1 MRSKLG
7 LVAALFLISLII
19 HQQAAIDATAAADVK
34 IYKIAY
40 LENGPFWA
48 FDEIMKATQ
57 KALESQKVRKEYSFE
72 GKIEFPSELHFSP
85 GWENEKKNEL
95 HEKAKELMERDDIDL
110 IIVAGT
116 SATAALLKVN
126 NQKTPIISIGVSDPV
141 KSKFVL
147 NEKDSGVDNYTAR
160 VVPGRFKRMFQIFHD
175 VVEFSKL
182 GLLYP
187 DTENGRKYSNV
198 DDAYE
203 VAQERGFKIIE
214 YKDITSP
221 ETLDE
226 CMRGIQWLIDQGM
239 DAFFIPAL
247 TCFDWKTCD
256 ANQLMTLLI
265 KNKIPTFAREGTK
278 FVKAGALMGFS
289 SIDFSKRGELVASK
303 IIRILKGE
311 KPRSLP
317 LVDNAMPVISLNI
330 YVAEQI
336 GVSPSFD
343 ILGASD
349 EIFQEITL
357 PEDRLVK

>member
-1 MRSKLG
+1 MKFKLG
-7 LVAALFLISLII
+7 FVAALFLISATIVSLNIP
-19 HQQAAIDATAAADVK
+19 DATAADVQT
-34 IYKIAY
+34 YKIAY
-40 LENGPFWA
+40 LENGPFWG
-48 FDEIMKATQ
+48 FDEIMKATK
-57 KALESQKVRKEYSFE
+57 KALQSQEIRKEYSFDGE
-72 GKIEFPSELHFSP
+72 IEFQSELHFSP
-85 GWENEKKNEL
+85 GWENEKKKEL
-95 HEKAKELMERDDIDL
+95 QEKAKELMERDDIDL

-116 SATAALLKVN
+116 SATAVLLKVN
-126 NQKTPIISIGVSDPV
+126 NKKTPIMSIGVSDPL

-147 NEKDSGVDNYTAR
+147 NEKDSGIDNYTAR
-160 VVPGRFKRMFQIFHD
+160 IEPGTYKRMFQIFHD
-175 VVEFSKL
+175 VVGFSKL

-214 YKDITSP
+214 YKKISSA

-226 CMRGIQWLIDQGM
+226 CMQGVQWLIDQGM

-247 TCFDWKTCD
+247 SCFDWKISDT
-256 ANQLMTLLI
+256 NQLMTLLM
-265 KNKIPTFAREGTK
+265 KNKIPTFARDGTK
-278 FVKAGALMGFS
+278 YVKAGALMGFS
-289 SIDFSKRGELVASK
+289 SINFSKRGELFAIK

-317 LVDNAMPVISLNI
+317 LIDNAMPVISLNI
-330 YVAEQI
+330 HVAEKI